1 SNPQQPQRPNNNHQ
15 GTSKPKFTKLTEE
28 LRQQL
33 AREGKCFYCR
43 KPGHRASD
51 CELAKKSPS
60 HRPKPASRA
69 TRADEPTP
77 EPVSEPETSPP
88 PSPPP
93 EPEVP
98 VTTTRP
104 TRKTVPTIMEREW
117 AFTEQDWNEHLK
129 LHWSGCYFDKCPGHA
144 DMKGYGR
151 WNPKPPKWMKQEI
164 RERRAKA
171 EEMRN
176 KRFEEYEKEKQRKE

>member
-1 SNPQQPQRPNNNHQ
+1 
-15 GTSKPKFTKLTEE
+15 TT
-28 LRQQL
+28 
-33 AREGKCFYCR
+33 
-43 KPGHRASD
+43 
-51 CELAKKSPS
+51 PS
-60 HRPKPASRA
+60 S
-69 TRADEPTP
+69 
-77 EPVSEPETSPP
+77 
-88 PSPPP
+88 SPPP

-117 AFTEQDWNEHLK
+117 AFSEQDWSEHLK
-129 LHWSGCYFDKCPGHA
+129 LHWSGCYFDECPGHA

-164 RERRAKA
+164 RERRAKG

-176 KRFEEYEKEKQRKE
+176 KRLEEYEKEKQQREQEEAARSAATKT